1 MATNKMFYR
10 RGFHI
15 YGVVNLCSVNL
26 LMKAVVLED
35 VVLHLVQLGLS
46 YISVNVRKS
55 HLRKFYLVGLPD
67 SLPNNLVQVVLHHVV
82 LHQGSRRG

>member
-1 MATNKMFYR
+1 MATNTRFYR
-10 RGFHI
+10 RGFHT

-46 YISVNVRKS
+46 YISSCPTTWSKLFS
-55 HLRKFYLVGLPD
+55 IMWCSIKAAAVGERVEQAE
-67 SLPNNLVQVVLHHVV
+67 SA
-82 LHQGSRRG
+82 

>member
-15 YGVVNLCSVNL
+15 YDVVNLCSVNL

-55 HLRKFYLVGLPD
+55 RLRMSYLVGL
-67 SLPNNLVQVVLHHVV
+67 SHRLQL
-82 LHQGSRRG
+82 